1 MNNQVLDRNEEEE
14 EVDHQLTVNSLSG
27 LLPPV
32 VQRADTKR
40 TQQKTKKPPKTPQ
53 SIECERLRIEGLRN
67 RFVAPDGGYGWVI
80 AFGAF
85 IVQFW
90 IAGLI
95 KSYGVILMEIMQM
108 YPDASASLASWIP
121 AILTCICLTFSP
133 ITSGL
138 CQRFSCRWVVFVGG
152 ILTSMGISLS
162 FLTTNL
168 IQLCLTFG
176 VLTGFGAGLSTT
188 PGIIM
193 TSRYFNK
200 RRALANGIC
209 VSGTAAGS
217 IVIPPLME
225 VLIPIYG
232 FRGCILILGAC
243 MLHVCFSACLYRP
256 IHIHQQIVEL
266 DQQRKLGRNQ
276 PTNAEFTSVV
286 EPVIDIEIPPMAV
299 PQPLSDTHSL
309 SNTLQVPGSR
319 WITSATEDNISV
331 VDSIYEGSAIPFH
344 CRESIMVHSIEDL
357 STDSTIFYKEKMS
370 NAASVLSL
378 RQGDGTTIYE
388 PSLASQR
395 SLPSGPFR
403 TLARYIDITLVANP
417 LFLLITSTVM
427 LMSIGCPHAL
437 FFLPAYANSV
447 GLSKSDSSL
456 LLSISAVVDLFGR
469 LGFGYIADF
478 DLFPKYK
485 AYSFS
490 IFITGVS
497 VLFLPIVTSF
507 TWFAVLIS
515 IYGLGLGCWFLLIPV
530 LLSEYHGTEAIA
542 SSYGLVRLFQGL
554 ITLVVP
560 PFIGYTKDAFG
571 DYRFGFYVMGSCML
585 IGSVLILFEPCAKRL
600 VDRRRGTIKF
610 HKKTPA

>member
-1 MNNQVLDRNEEEE
+1 M
-14 EVDHQLTVNSLSG
+14 
-27 LLPPV
+27 
-32 VQRADTKR
+32 
-40 TQQKTKKPPKTPQ
+40 
-53 SIECERLRIEGLRN
+53 
-67 RFVAPDGGYGWVI
+67 
-80 AFGAF
+80 
-85 IVQFW
+85 
-90 IAGLI
+90 
-95 KSYGVILMEIMQM
+95 
-108 YPDASASLASWIP
+108 
-121 AILTCICLTFSP
+121 
-133 ITSGL
+133 
-138 CQRFSCRWVVFVGG
+138 
-152 ILTSMGISLS
+152 
-162 FLTTNL
+162 
-168 IQLCLTFG
+168 
-176 VLTGFGAGLSTT
+176 STT

-276 PTNAEFTSVV
+276 PNNAEFTSVV

-427 LMSIGCPHAL
+427 LMSIGN
-437 FFLPAYANSV
+437 YI
-447 GLSKSDSSL
+447 
-456 LLSISAVVDLFGR
+456 ISR
-469 LGFGYIADF
+469 
-478 DLFPKYK
+478 
-485 AYSFS
+485 
-490 IFITGVS
+490 
-497 VLFLPIVTSF
+497 
-507 TWFAVLIS
+507 
-515 IYGLGLGCWFLLIPV
+515 
-530 LLSEYHGTEAIA
+530 
-542 SSYGLVRLFQGL
+542 
-554 ITLVVP
+554 
-560 PFIGYTKDAFG
+560 
-571 DYRFGFYVMGSCML
+571 
-585 IGSVLILFEPCAKRL
+585 
-600 VDRRRGTIKF
+600 
-610 HKKTPA
+610 